1 MVRAAY
7 RSFKLGL
14 IFIVLDLK
22 INGLD
27 LLPDLVGWMFLIG
40 AANSLAGVHPAFRR
54 ARWLAWLVLGGR
66 VMSLLGISWFELTG
80 GLGLPIGL
88 STGVVW
94 TGAARLAAAL
104 PDLLELAFYWNVAAG
119 LIAALESCL
128 LPASV
133 LRGRLGLYAG
143 LALLRIAVG
152 MLVGPA
158 AGQLNLN
165 QSSLTSSLG
174 LPLVGLLVAEV
185 LVFILLLLACRQAFF
200 SLPDDLPVVS
210 AAPPRWRPRRS
221 YVIAG
226 LLALGVWISWA
237 AFNVPPS
244 GQIVH
249 KLAGG
254 FGIAEYGGNSA
265 FSPDGSRL
273 AVVNLNGPTKIY
285 AAASGELEREL
296 PDDHILDLDFSPDG
310 RQLATIGSDLTVYDA
325 QSGREIWRLALGGEH
340 VRWSPDG
347 RQLALLNG
355 SISLVDVEAMT
366 VTSTLEEGTSYIGA
380 AIAYS
385 PDSQQLAETSPL
397 KQTLIWDTTINF
409 AQKRLGPKDSKV
421 SDVAWS
427 PDGTMLATADDH
439 NVVSLWDVDK
449 QRIVRQFAIST
460 AFDKLLGRRPYGNL
474 RNWTSSLAFSPDGAL
489 LAAGSSDASA
499 GVWSVASGR
508 QLLTLNGQTD
518 HITSVAFS
526 PDGRQVLTAS
536 TDQTLWLWNIEE
548 AYR

>member
-1 MVRAAY
+1 MVRTAY

-14 IFIVLDLK
+14 IFLVLDLK
-22 INGLD
+22 IDGID
-27 LLPDLVGWMFLIG
+27 LLPDLVGWMFFIG
-40 AANSLAGVHPAFRR
+40 ALHGLAGIHPAFRR
-54 ARWLAWLVLGGR
+54 ARRLGWLILGLSILRLIG
-66 VMSLLGISWFELTG
+66 VSWFESATWT
-80 GLGLPIGL
+80 GLPFWL
-88 STGVVW
+88 PTGPIW
-94 TGAARLAAAL
+94 FGADRLAAAL
-104 PDLLELAFYWNVAAG
+104 PDLLELAFVWNVSSG
-119 LIAALESCL
+119 LIAALESCS
-128 LPASV
+128 LPADG
-133 LRGRLGLYAG
+133 LRRRLGAYAWVG
-143 LALLRIAVG
+143 LVAIGLGLFVTR
-152 MLVGPA
+152 P
-158 AGQLNLN
+158 AGQASLSQLDTA
-165 QSSLTSSLG
+165 SSLAV
-174 LPLVGLLVAEV
+174 PLVGLL
-185 LVFILLLLACRQAFF
+185 LIKMLFLLILLFGWRQSFAV
-200 SLPDDLPVVS
+200 LPDELPALA

-221 YVIAG
+221 YAIAG

-237 AFNVPPS
+237 ALSVPPS
-244 GQIVH
+244 GRIVH

-254 FGIAEYGGNSA
+254 FGIAEYGGNAA
-265 FSPDGSRL
+265 FSPDGTRL
-273 AVVNLNGPTKIY
+273 AVVNLDGPTKIY

-310 RQLATIGSDLTVYDA
+310 RQLATIGNDLTVYDA
-325 QSGREIWRLALGGEH
+325 QSGREIWRLALGGDH

-347 RQLALLNG
+347 RQLALLSG
-355 SISLVDVEAMT
+355 PVSLVDVEAMT
-366 VTSTLEEGTSYIGA
+366 VTSTLEEGKSYFGA
-380 AIAYS
+380 AIDYS
-385 PDSQQLAETSPL
+385 PDSQRLAETSPL
-397 KQTLIWDTTINF
+397 NQTLIWDTTINF

-460 AFDKLLGRRPYGNL
+460 VFDKLLGRRPYGNS
-474 RNWTSSLAFSPDGAL
+474 RNWTSSVAFSPDGAL

-518 HITSVAFS
+518 HIGSVAFS